1 MRKSLKLVFGLVP
14 VVAGSAGTAIYLTSS
29 NAISNL
35 DDTTLA
41 RQTLQVET
49 RLSPLSGSKDNELNQ
64 NSEELSTQET
74 VKNDETIV
82 LKSPEVLQ
90 DSPKSQPIKV
100 AKNTKK
106 PKIIFS
112 NNQIELP
119 KNSSNTQPKILL
131 PQPVKKPVGE
141 EKKEAVSVSKVKSSE
156 TKNSSISVL
165 EPQKPTNLE
174 KFPSKSSEIIQK
186 VVIIKQKPPQSEEKI
201 QDSTPLAS
209 PVVSNEDVKPVLPP
223 EIVKTPEVI
232 VISETPKVEH
242 KEDNPKP
249 KTQTQSDISKS
260 TSSHSIS
267 SATTESE
274 REVDKIIENLEND
287 LKILAQP
294 SKYQNPQNY
303 SQAKKRLYKYIFK
316 TNDQMRIFKERFPK
330 RPITEEEARFLF
342 DFWENNYAH
351 FYPRLAKSKK
361 IRENWR
367 KELEKVLTIIKTPEI
382 GAFNRTT
389 GGHVFIIDDTNINSD
404 EWIEAQPN
412 SSTPKKS

>member
-1 MRKSLKLVFGLVP
+1 MRRSLKLVFGLVP

-29 NAISNL
+29 NPISNL

-49 RLSPLSGSKDNELNQ
+49 RLSPLSDSQDNEFNQ

-74 VKNDETIV
+74 VKNDETII
-82 LKSPEVLQ
+82 LKSPEVLE
-90 DSPKSQPIKV
+90 DSPKSEPIKIT
-100 AKNTKK
+100 KNTKK

-131 PQPVKKPVGE
+131 PQPVKKPVDE
-141 EKKEAVSVSKVKSSE
+141 TKEAVSVSKIQSSE

-165 EPQKPTNLE
+165 EPQKETNLE
-174 KFPSKSSEIIQK
+174 KSAPKSSEIVQK
-186 VVIIKQKPPQSEEKI
+186 VVIIKQKPTQTEDKI

-242 KEDNPKP
+242 KEDSPKP
-249 KTQTQSDISKS
+249 KTQTQSDISKP
-260 TSSHSIS
+260 TSSGSIS
-267 SATTESE
+267 PATTESE
-274 REVDKIIENLEND
+274 REVDEIIDKLQED
-287 LKILAQP
+287 LKILLKSSVGENAQ
-294 SKYQNPQNY
+294 KYRE
-303 SQAKKRLYKYIFK
+303 AKKNLYKYVFK
-316 TNDQMRIFKERFPK
+316 KNYQMKLFKERFPK
-330 RPITEEEARFLF
+330 TPITEEEAGFLYI
-342 DFWENNYAH
+342 FWENNYAH
-351 FYPRLAKSKK
+351 FYPSRARSHTA
-361 IRENWR
+361 RQNWR
-367 KELEKVLTIIKTPEI
+367 KELQKVLTITKTPEI

-389 GGHVFIIDDTNINSD
+389 GGHVFIIDETNINSD
-404 EWIEAQPN
+404 KWIEAQPN
-412 SSTPKKS
+412 SPAPKKS

>member
-1 MRKSLKLVFGLVP
+1 MRRSLKLVFGLVP

-49 RLSPLSGSKDNELNQ
+49 RLSPLSDSQDNKFNQ

-82 LKSPEVLQ
+82 LKSLEVLK
-90 DSPKSQPIKV
+90 DSPKSEPIKV
-100 AKNTKK
+100 TKNTKK

-112 NNQIELP
+112 NKQIELP

-131 PQPVKKPVGE
+131 PQPVKKPVDE
-141 EKKEAVSVSKVKSSE
+141 TKEAVSVSKIQSSE

-165 EPQKPTNLE
+165 EPQKLTNLE
-174 KFPSKSSEIIQK
+174 KSPSNPPEIVEK
-186 VVIIKQKPPQSEEKI
+186 VVIIKQKLTQTEEKI
-201 QDSTPLAS
+201 QDSTPVTS

-223 EIVKTPEVI
+223 KIVKTPEVI
-232 VISETPKVEH
+232 VISETPEIEH
-242 KEDNPKP
+242 KEDSPKP
-249 KTQTQSDISKS
+249 KTQSQSDISKS
-260 TSSHSIS
+260 TSSGSIS
-267 SATTESE
+267 PATTESE
-274 REVDKIIENLEND
+274 REVDEIIDKLQED
-287 LKILAQP
+287 LKILLKSSVGENAQ
-294 SKYQNPQNY
+294 KYRE
-303 SQAKKRLYKYIFK
+303 AKKNLYKYVFK
-316 TNDQMRIFKERFPK
+316 KSDQMRLFKERFPK
-330 RPITEEEARFLF
+330 TPITEEAAGFLYT
-342 DFWENNYAH
+342 FWENNYAR
-351 FYPRLAKSKK
+351 FYPSRASSYTA
-361 IRENWR
+361 RQNWR

-389 GGHVFIIDDTNINSD
+389 GGHVFIIDETNINSD

-412 SSTPKKS
+412 SPTPKKS

>member
-14 VVAGSAGTAIYLTSS
+14 VVAGSAGTVIYLTSS

-35 DDTTLA
+35 DDTSLA

-49 RLSPLSGSKDNELNQ
+49 RLSPLSDSQDNEFNQ
-64 NSEELSTQET
+64 NSEELSTQKT
-74 VKNDETIV
+74 IKNDETIV
-82 LKSPEVLQ
+82 LKSPEVSE

-100 AKNTKK
+100 TKNTKK

-119 KNSSNTQPKILL
+119 KNSPNTQPKILL
-131 PQPVKKPVGE
+131 AEPVKKPVDE
-141 EKKEAVSVSKVKSSE
+141 IKKAVSVSKIQSSE
-156 TKNSSISVL
+156 SKNSSISVL
-165 EPQKPTNLE
+165 EPQKPTNLD
-174 KFPSKSSEIIQK
+174 KSPSNSSEIIQK
-186 VVIIKQKPPQSEEKI
+186 VVIIKQKPTQAEEKI
-201 QDSTPLAS
+201 QDPTSLIS

-223 EIVKTPEVI
+223 KIVKTPEVI

-242 KEDNPKP
+242 KEDTPKP
-249 KTQTQSDISKS
+249 KTQTQSDILKS
-260 TSSHSIS
+260 TSSYSIS
-267 SATTESE
+267 PATIESE
-274 REVDKIIENLEND
+274 REVDEIIENLEND
-287 LKILAQP
+287 LKILAHP
-294 SKYQNPQNY
+294 SKYQDPQNY

-316 TNDQMRIFKERFPK
+316 TKDQMIIFKERFPK
-330 RPITEEEARFLF
+330 KPLTEEEARFLF

-361 IRENWR
+361 TRENWK
-367 KELEKVLTIIKTPEI
+367 KELQKVLAITKTPEI

-389 GGHVFIIDDTNINSD
+389 GGHVFIIDETNINND

-412 SSTPKKS
+412 SPTPKKS